1 MFGGYK
7 RCAREDISFLACQ
20 VISLVYAVKESRE
33 IIGEFPSSQMTTL
46 QSLVIISF
54 VEEEMLSFQFATYM
68 KENKYTINKN

>member
-1 MFGGYK
+1 
-7 RCAREDISFLACQ
+7 
-20 VISLVYAVKESRE
+20 
-33 IIGEFPSSQMTTL
+33 MTTL